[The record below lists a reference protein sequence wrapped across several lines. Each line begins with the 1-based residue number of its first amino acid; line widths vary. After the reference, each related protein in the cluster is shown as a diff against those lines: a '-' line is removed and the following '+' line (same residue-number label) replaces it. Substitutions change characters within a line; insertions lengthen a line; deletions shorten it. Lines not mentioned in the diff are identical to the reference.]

1 MGPRKSIILRKEK
14 LEGERRPALL
24 TLGSQFSGSVVS
36 DSLPPHG
43 LQHAR
48 PPCPAPTP
56 RTTLGSSSVINRLP
70 QLSLG
75 FPISKRAGQ
84 LLQTPAAPG
93 FTSGWKHAGHP
104 RHWWESMPTHPV
116 ATSLP
121 APRSSTLVPTS
132 CRTSPAGPLLQ
143 GHRAARAAGR
153 GTDSEAGSCC
163 CAGRGPRDRRSP
175 RCRRRCTPPQGPA
188 PGTAGGTG
196 PPPGGTALL
205 SGTPC
210 RQGTGLHGEDRAG
223 LSRGHAR
230 GPRRWEGVSG
240 AGRGSWGLEETGNR
254 AKSAQGTACPGGR
267 GRCQAKV
274 GGEKVSSPR
283 GRLVEAGR
291 RTGRGHS
298 PVQGCVLQSL
308 VWLWGPW
315 HPGSPGAE
323 AEHPR
328 PRVWTPPLH
337 GAEQADQAAH

>member
-1 MGPRKSIILRKEK
+1 MNPGHLV
-14 LEGERRPALL
+14 LPA
-24 TLGSQFSGSVVS
+24 T
-36 DSLPPHG
+36 
-43 LQHAR
+43 
-48 PPCPAPTP
+48 
-56 RTTLGSSSVINRLP
+56 
-70 QLSLG
+70 
-75 FPISKRAGQ
+75 
-84 LLQTPAAPG
+84 TPAGSRAHQGP
-93 FTSGWKHAGHP
+93 WWAGLPCHWRAHRALRELSEEHECECPVHTHP
-104 RHWWESMPTHPV
+104 LPTRVEESMPTHPV

-121 APRSSTLVPTS
+121 APCSSTLVPTS